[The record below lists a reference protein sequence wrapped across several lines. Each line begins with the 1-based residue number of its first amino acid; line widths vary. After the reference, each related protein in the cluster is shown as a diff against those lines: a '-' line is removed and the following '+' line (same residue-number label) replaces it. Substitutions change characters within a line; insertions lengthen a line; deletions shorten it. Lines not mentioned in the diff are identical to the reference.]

1 MEDKLKRR
9 LQIPAAQFLLG
20 IAGVAAITYVCFWV
34 GFGIGRTA
42 FVYLILI
49 ALVSLLGIFSVSV
62 VLSIIA
68 VACLNYFFVP
78 PLFEFRVNDPDDI
91 VRLATFLATTLI
103 VTALIGKLRKSEMR
117 FRAFV
122 DHATDAF
129 FLLSDELIVLD
140 ANRQACV
147 SLGYSREEL
156 IGMHPRDFDSALDE
170 ASIQHLRQR
179 IAAGE
184 TVTFDTR
191 HQRKDGTSFPVE
203 IRAGQFEQG
212 KRRFLCLVRDI
223 TERKRAE
230 DELRAS
236 EARFRS
242 FVDHATD
249 GFFLFDE
256 HQTLLDVNRQ
266 ACESLGYS
274 REQMI
279 GMHLGDFDAALDK
292 ASIVRIGEQI
302 TAGETVTFE
311 TRHRR
316 KDGTVFPVEVRA
328 RQFQHGTHQF
338 RLSLARDISERKK
351 AELSLRQR
359 ERELRGILETIPAMT
374 VTVLPDGSNR
384 YIGKR
389 FSEYSGLSEEDGQGA
404 GWKACVHPA
413 DLDLYVRKWRES
425 LRSGDPIEVETRFRR
440 ADGEYRWFLARAAP
454 LCGEVGEILKWYEV
468 LTDIEDRK
476 RAEEALRA
484 SQTKLEAAQRIAHV
498 GWWERDFTTGQ
509 VVLSDEVCRTFGVQP
524 LELPA
529 WQERW
534 LKLIHPDDRQRAAEA
549 AAAARRSDA
558 RYDVEYRVVRPDGT
572 VRIVHSQG
580 DVTWDESGRPLRQ
593 FGVLQD
599 ITELRQTEK
608 ELGASEA
615 RFRTFVDHA
624 TDAFFLLDDDSTV
637 LDVNRQACESL
648 GYSRKELI
656 GKHRSDFDVGLD
668 ETSIQDLKQRIVAGE
683 ATTFETHHRRK
694 DGTSF
699 PVEVRVSQF
708 EQSGRRFLCLVR
720 DITERKQAAD
730 ELRVSEERFRTLVQF
745 SFDVYWESDAQH
757 RFIRQEFAESLADAP
772 TPGFEIGKTRWEVP
786 YLEPDAEAWRK
797 HRDTLD
803 AHLPFRDFELA
814 RPAPDGGKRYVSVS
828 GLPFFDKTG
837 RFIGYRGVG
846 RHITDRKRTDEAL
859 RRSEAY
865 LADAQRLSHTGT
877 IVFNAT
883 GPVYWS
889 EESYR
894 IWELNPLQGLPDLE
908 SVLQRIHPDDREI
921 ATQETFEALRQN
933 RKYAIEFRIV
943 LPDGTVKHLES
954 TGHPLL
960 SADEEPQM
968 IATLIDATERKRA
981 QAQHERLRQLESD
994 LAHVNRL
1001 SIMGELAASLAH
1013 EILHPI
1019 ATARNNARA
1028 GMRFLELNPPNL
1040 GEVRDSL
1047 ACIVRD
1053 ADRAKDIVGRMRDHI
1068 KKAPPQRESF
1078 DLNEAI
1084 KEVIGMARN
1093 AIEKNRVSV
1102 RTSLMEGLN
1111 SVRGDRVQLQQVV
1124 FNLILNSVEAMS
1136 SVEKSARELSIS
1148 THQGPASNTIV
1159 AVQDSGPGI
1168 DPQHLDRIFAPFY
1181 TTKTS
1186 GIGMG
1191 LSICRSIIAA
1201 HGGRLWA
1208 EANWPRGAIFQF
1220 TLPAGLEDS

>member
-1 MEDKLKRR
+1 
-9 LQIPAAQFLLG
+9 
-20 IAGVAAITYVCFWV
+20 
-34 GFGIGRTA
+34 
-42 FVYLILI
+42 
-49 ALVSLLGIFSVSV
+49 
-62 VLSIIA
+62 
-68 VACLNYFFVP
+68 
-78 PLFEFRVNDPDDI
+78 
-91 VRLATFLATTLI
+91 
-103 VTALIGKLRKSEMR
+103 
-117 FRAFV
+117 
-122 DHATDAF
+122 
-129 FLLSDELIVLD
+129 
-140 ANRQACV
+140 
-147 SLGYSREEL
+147 
-156 IGMHPRDFDSALDE
+156 
-170 ASIQHLRQR
+170 
-179 IAAGE
+179 
-184 TVTFDTR
+184 
-191 HQRKDGTSFPVE
+191 
-203 IRAGQFEQG
+203 
-212 KRRFLCLVRDI
+212 
-223 TERKRAE
+223 
-230 DELRAS
+230 
-236 EARFRS
+236 
-242 FVDHATD
+242 
-249 GFFLFDE
+249 
-256 HQTLLDVNRQ
+256 
-266 ACESLGYS
+266 
-274 REQMI
+274 
-279 GMHLGDFDAALDK
+279 
-292 ASIVRIGEQI
+292 
-302 TAGETVTFE
+302 
-311 TRHRR
+311 
-316 KDGTVFPVEVRA
+316 
-328 RQFQHGTHQF
+328 
-338 RLSLARDISERKK
+338 
-351 AELSLRQR
+351 
-359 ERELRGILETIPAMT
+359 
-374 VTVLPDGSNR
+374 
-384 YIGKR
+384 
-389 FSEYSGLSEEDGQGA
+389 
-404 GWKACVHPA
+404 
-413 DLDLYVRKWRES
+413 
-425 LRSGDPIEVETRFRR
+425 
-440 ADGEYRWFLARAAP
+440 
-454 LCGEVGEILKWYEV
+454 
-468 LTDIEDRK
+468 
-476 RAEEALRA
+476 
-484 SQTKLEAAQRIAHV
+484 LEAAQRIAHV

-524 LELPA
+524 LALPA

-624 TDAFFLLDDDSTV
+624 TDAFLLLDDDSTV

-648 GYSRKELI
+648 GYSREELI

-772 TPGFEIGKTRWEVP
+772 APGFEIGKTRWEVP

-797 HRDTLD
+797 HRETLD

-828 GLPFFDKTG
+828 GLPLFDKTG

-894 IWELNPLQGLPDLE
+894 IWDLDPLQGLPHLE

-943 LPDGTVKHLES
+943 LPDGRVKHLES

-1019 ATARNNARA
+1019 A
-1028 GMRFLELNPPNL
+1028 
-1040 GEVRDSL
+1040 
-1047 ACIVRD
+1047 
-1053 ADRAKDIVGRMRDHI
+1053 
-1068 KKAPPQRESF
+1068 
-1078 DLNEAI
+1078 
-1084 KEVIGMARN
+1084 IGKR
-1093 AIEKNRVSV
+1093 
-1102 RTSLMEGLN
+1102 
-1111 SVRGDRVQLQQVV
+1111 LQV
-1124 FNLILNSVEAMS
+1124 
-1136 SVEKSARELSIS
+1136 
-1148 THQGPASNTIV
+1148 
-1159 AVQDSGPGI
+1159 
-1168 DPQHLDRIFAPFY
+1168 
-1181 TTKTS
+1181 
-1186 GIGMG
+1186 
-1191 LSICRSIIAA
+1191 
-1201 HGGRLWA
+1201 
-1208 EANWPRGAIFQF
+1208 
-1220 TLPAGLEDS
+1220 